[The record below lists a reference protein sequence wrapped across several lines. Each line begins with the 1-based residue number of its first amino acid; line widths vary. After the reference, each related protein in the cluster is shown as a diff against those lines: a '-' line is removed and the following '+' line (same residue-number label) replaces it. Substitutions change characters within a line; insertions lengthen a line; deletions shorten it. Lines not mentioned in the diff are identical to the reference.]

1 MGIFN
6 SLLKGLGFDTDNKN
20 QDNAQS
26 YENDIVIKNN
36 TERKNEKSVS
46 INNLLT
52 YEPKSNSDVKKLVD
66 CLKKGDACILNLNNL
81 KQQEQTRILD
91 FLSGAV
97 YAISGKINRLQNS
110 IYVVLPPNVNIAPM

>member
-6 SLLKGLGFDTDNKN
+6 SLLKGLGFDTGNKN
-20 QDNAQS
+20 QDNSES